1 MITITPHI
9 EICDKWLEPSIANVS
24 QKQQRKEIWKVANEY
39 IDKTLTF
46 QADAR
51 GKEIKRDLLGILQY
65 RSCLI
70 DFFGLPDPKSMSKE
84 AKNQEKTKIK
94 NVEYLFTCI
103 RRGLAERAEE
113 DQTGAYKFLTADDLE
128 EWVEKFNVN
137 PEVLRIFSFHTSAK
151 GKRGKNVFLSKTLS
165 DKDSERIWQGLI
177 KYGFIAKCTLDDFRW
192 WFNTPFPEYGIN
204 RTPLKWIGNN
214 NYECCYFA
222 KRLTQYVEEN
232 PNDDSTWI
240 GYSIHWQ
247 AFITIFPNMKGGD
260 NGTGTIRTLQNH
272 LDKVEAKR
280 AKLIDGIIGIMAP
293 IRTKE
298 ELDKINLKYNSPKG
312 KREKFT

>member
-113 DQTGAYKFLTADDLE
+113 DQTGAYKFLTAADLE

-137 PEVLRIFSFHTSAK
+137 PKMLKVFSFPIAENNN
-151 GKRGKNVFLSKTLS
+151 GKRAKNVFLSKPLS
-165 DKDSERIWQGLI
+165 DVDSKRIWDGLI
-177 KYGFIAKCTLDDFRW
+177 KYGFIAECSLDDFRW
-192 WFNTPFPEYGIN
+192 WFNTPFPEKGVN
-204 RTPLKWIGNN
+204 RKPLEWIGNN
-214 NYECCYFA
+214 MYECTYFA
-222 KRLTQYVEEN
+222 KRLTQYVEED
-232 PNDDSTWI
+232 PSDDKTWI
-240 GYSIHWQ
+240 GYQIRWK
-247 AFITIFPNMKGGD
+247 AFITIFPNLKKGK
-260 NGTGTIRTLQNH
+260 TGTDAIRVNDIT
-272 LDKVEAKR
+272 KIEASK
-280 AKLIDGIIGIMAP
+280 AKQIDGIIGISAP

-298 ELDKINLKYNSPKG
+298 ELQKIASKYNPPSKKP
-312 KREKFT
+312 EKIL